1 VALRVGLTGGIGSG
15 KSEVAR
21 ILRGLGANIVDA
33 DALAREVV
41 APGTPGFAEV
51 ASRWP
56 EVVRDGQLD
65 RAALATIVFSDAREL
80 AALNAI
86 VHPRVRARAE
96 EIERDLGDGI
106 NVHVVPLLF
115 EGDYW
120 KACDVT
126 VVVVAPREQ
135 RIARVMTRD
144 GTGIDD
150 IERRMAAQIDPH
162 DASRRADYTIK
173 NDGSLS
179 DLEKA
184 TAEVWASLQARD
196 SQRRERIG

>member
-1 VALRVGLTGGIGSG
+1 MLR
-15 KSEVAR
+15 E
-21 ILRGLGANIVDA
+21 LGAHIIDA
-33 DALAREVV
+33 DNLAREVV
-41 APGTPGFAEV
+41 EPGTPGFTEI

-56 EVVRDGQLD
+56 EVVQDGKLD
-65 RAALATIVFSDAREL
+65 RAALASIVFSDGREL

-86 VHPRVRARAE
+86 VHPRVRARALE
-96 EIERDLGDGI
+96 LESRLGDGI

-120 KACDVT
+120 KECDAT
-126 VVVVAPREQ
+126 VVVVSSREA
-135 RIARVMTRD
+135 RIARVQARD
-144 GTGIDD
+144 GTSSED

-173 NDGSLS
+173 NDGSLL

-196 SQRRERIG
+196 SQRRGRSG